1 MVTHPGAGGVRPF
14 LKLVEVQALRGAAD
28 GDLLR
33 RFAAARDE
41 AAFRV
46 IAERHGPMVF
56 GVCARL
62 LGNRHDAEDALQA
75 TFLVFAQR
83 AGCVR
88 NSESL
93 ASWLHGVARRVATRL
108 RRADHRRAA
117 REHAAAAPEQR
128 PPADPAWSEV
138 RAGLDEELAR
148 LPDSYREVL
157 VLCYLEGLTRDEA
170 GQRLGIDAGAVKG
183 RLERGRRLLGDRL
196 TRRGIGLSAGLA
208 GLVVAPPLTAALRV
222 GRLAADPATASP
234 RAAALTHDF
243 LKGVAMSKIKFVTA
257 GLVGAAVL
265 AAGIGVSTAQSQP
278 AAKATPAD
286 KAKSAA
292 KAGPVGLGEFTA
304 EPVKDT
310 DEAFIRRVSKDLR
323 GTDPTPAEVHFFLAS
338 KDANKRATLVD
349 LFVKEKAD
357 KAAAQADKLGER
369 VAEAE
374 RDRRLALSREAVGR
388 GNMERQRAEANQA
401 RAAAEQARAAAD
413 ALSRKARAD
422 QADAEAKLR
431 EQVEALTR
439 ELAKLQNPKDFRE
452 KMDALER
459 ELSKKGIRV
468 PSTPAVKGFR
478 EAEPADPV
486 RPTPPAPP
494 AAPSKAAPAAPK
506 AVPPPPTP
514 SAVPPAP
521 ARARFPI
528 ADAYPNS
535 PAPAR
540 ALGIPVPPA
549 ANAESLRI
557 RVQLAELTVR
567 EKQLV
572 LAEAEEQAKR
582 GAGSSREVAR
592 ARLEVER
599 AELLLREAHLNLQT
613 GQPAPRPEPRPDPR
627 PEPRPDP
634 TPIPSPRR

>member
-28 GDLLR
+28 RDLLR

-108 RRADHRRAA
+108 RRTDHRRAA
-117 REHAAAAPEQR
+117 REHAAAMPEPR

-183 RLERGRRLLGDRL
+183 RLERGRRLLGERL
-196 TRRGIGLSAGLA
+196 VKRGIGLSVGLA
-208 GLVVAPPLTAALRV
+208 GFAAAPPLTAALRV
-222 GRLAADPATASP
+222 GRLAADPAAASP
-234 RAAALTHDF
+234 RAAVLTHDF

-265 AAGIGVSTAQSQP
+265 AVGIGVTTAQSAVQP
-278 AAKATPAD
+278 PPVAQPKQPLSRTP
-286 KAKSAA
+286 
-292 KAGPVGLGEFTA
+292 GEKVA
-304 EPVKDT
+304 PAPDT

-323 GTDPTPAEVHFFLAS
+323 GTDPTPAEVHFFLSS

-357 KAAAQADKLGER
+357 KAPARALGRDDEKLAELDRDYRRAA
-369 VAEAE
+369 AEA
-374 RDRRLALSREAVGR
+374 LLREAVGR
-388 GNMERQRAEANQA
+388 RDAERQRAD
-401 RAAAEQARAAAD
+401 AEQARAAAERVRAAAE
-413 ALSRKARAD
+413 ALSQKSKAD
-422 QADAEAKLR
+422 QAAAEAKLR
-431 EQVEALTR
+431 EQIESLHR

-459 ELSKKGIRV
+459 ELAK
-468 PSTPAVKGFR
+468 KGFR
-478 EAEPADPV
+478 VPPTPALKGLREVEPVDPA
-486 RPTPPAPP
+486 RPAPPAPP

-506 AVPPPPTP
+506 VPPPPAPGLPPTARVAP
-514 SAVPPAP
+514 VPVTPPAP
-521 ARARFPI
+521 
-528 ADAYPNS
+528 
-535 PAPAR
+535 PA
-540 ALGIPVPPA
+540 PPA
-549 ANAESLRI
+549 ASLEALRI
-557 RVQLAELTVR
+557 QVQLAELNVR
-567 EKQLV
+567 EKEVRAKQ
-572 LAEAEEQAKR
+572 AEAAHKTGALSAADLDLAKIELQR
-582 GAGSSREVAR
+582 AHLQLREVQLK
-592 ARLEVER
+592 LE
-599 AELLLREAHLNLQT
+599 A
-613 GQPAPRPEPRPDPR
+613 APRSRPDPR

-634 TPIPSPRR
+634 RPDPRPIPSPQR